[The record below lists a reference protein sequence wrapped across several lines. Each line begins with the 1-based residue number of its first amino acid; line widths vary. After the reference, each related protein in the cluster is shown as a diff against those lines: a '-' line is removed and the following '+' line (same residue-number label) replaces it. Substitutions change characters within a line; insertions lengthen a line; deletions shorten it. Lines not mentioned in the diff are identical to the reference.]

1 MTVELW
7 YSDKNRTKIL
17 LYDDVG
23 DGAAWTGIPVVQR
36 GQELEYNT

>member
-1 MTVELW
+1 MAVEVW
-7 YSDKNRTKIL
+7 YSDKNRTKVL

-23 DGAAWTGIPVVQR
+23 DGAAWTGMPVVEC